1 MIQST
6 FTSYL
11 RLEEFSFSFLSRLKK
26 MRVHIVYYSSFP
38 LPTNSPLPLNRT
50 TYKLVP
56 SIFFSVFSCISV
68 LMPNLS
74 EQSSFVFLL
83 FFPQDSESSLFSF
96 CSHLAPELSF
106 VFKIWPSFHFP
117 WTSLPLLRLCL
128 PTSGKGHLRGENPL
142 SPVLR
147 HVAFGTFP
155 GDTAFYPFLLTEMW
169 EYQTALASNCTTIPC
184 WTCLALL
191 PSSCK

>member
-1 MIQST
+1 MELLTNLFPASFFQYFPASQSLCQ
-6 FTSYL
+6 TSVSSL
-11 RLEEFSFSFLSRLKK
+11 PLC
-26 MRVHIVYYSSFP
+26 SSFFFHK
-38 LPTNSPLPLNRT
+38 TLNH
-50 TYKLVP
+50 P
-56 SIFFSVFSCISV
+56 F
-68 LMPNLS
+68 
-74 EQSSFVFLL
+74 
-83 FFPQDSESSLFSF
+83 FSF

-106 VFKIWPSFHFP
+106 VFKIWPSFHLP

-128 PTSGKGHLRGENPL
+128 PSSGKGHLRRENPL
-142 SPVLR
+142 SPVFR

-169 EYQTALASNCTTIPC
+169 EYQTALASNCTMIPC